1 MNLRTRIAMSDPAA
15 ALWPAVRGRLSYWL
29 TPVYEQ
35 LPDAAFP
42 ERSRRIQ
49 AYCVGAPRSGTVS
62 IADQFKDQFR
72 VGHEPESRFLTWKIL
87 AYRRG
92 KTDAKRMRRYL
103 EKRDRRLGLELD
115 SSYLNAE
122 IVEFLV
128 ESFPA
133 ARFILTV
140 RDCLSW
146 TESMANFLINKP
158 EFLHSKRHIRHHMAL
173 CFGKPPYTYSPHE
186 AVLEARGL
194 HPLRSYLTYWTA
206 HNQRILDAV
215 PAERLIVIKTGEIGQ
230 SSCRLED
237 FLALPAGTL
246 RSAVHSNSAKAR
258 HRILDQID
266 PGYLRA
272 SAEACCGAL
281 MARLFPETGV
291 HGEQG

>member
-1 MNLRTRIAMSDPAA
+1 MSLGPRIATGEDPAA
-15 ALWPAVRGRLSYWL
+15 RWPAVLGRVSYWL
-29 TPVYEQ
+29 TPVYER
-35 LPDAAFP
+35 LPDAVFP
-42 ERSRRIQ
+42 ARARRIQ

-62 IADQFKDQFR
+62 IADQFKGQFR

-87 AYRRG
+87 AYRSG
-92 KTDAKRMRRYL
+92 KTNPARMRRYL

-122 IVEFLV
+122 IAALLV

-146 TESMANFLINKP
+146 TESIVNFLINKP
-158 EFLHSKRHIRHHMAL
+158 EFLHRKRHIRRHMGL
-173 CFGKPPYTYSPHE
+173 CFGTPPYTYSPHE

-215 PAERLIVIKTGEIGQ
+215 PAERLIVVKTREIGQ
-230 SSCRLED
+230 SSRRLED

-258 HRILDQID
+258 HGILDQID

-281 MARLFPETGV
+281 MARLFPEAGGC
-291 HGEQG
+291 GEQD